1 MRYLLILPIF
11 LFGCSK
17 EAEMMLKSPY
27 QLRMSWECTSYSGY
41 SCVTTDMFWTKQI
54 NLNNKIFYNIIPVYR
69 NENLQMDSNYQTF
82 DVDITK
88 LADTN
93 NIKVILT
100 FDCDTPNIPNETLG
114 FYRDN
119 IPDYF
124 DIKKEVI
131 VNLYEDKRTV
141 IEVSPS
147 SDSNCNPDIKVFYE

>member
-1 MRYLLILPIF
+1 MRYLLILSIF

-17 EAEMMLKSPY
+17 EDEMILKSPY
-27 QLRMSWECTSYSGY
+27 QLRMSWECTSISGY
-41 SCVTTDMFWTKQI
+41 SCVTTDMFWTKQV
-54 NLNNKIFYNIIPVYR
+54 NLNNKIFYDIIPVYR

-124 DIKKEVI
+124 DIKEEVS
-131 VNLYEDKRTV
+131 VNFYRDKRTKILV
-141 IEVSPS
+141 EASPV
-147 SDSNCNPDIKVFYE
+147 CNPEISVFYE

>member
-1 MRYLLILPIF
+1 MRYLLILSIF

-17 EAEMMLKSPY
+17 ENEMILKSPY
-27 QLRMSWECTSYSGY
+27 QLRMSWECTSISGY
-41 SCVTTDMFWTKQI
+41 ACVRHDMFWTRQV
-54 NLNNKIFYNIIPVYR
+54 NLNNKIIYDIIPLFER
-69 NENLQMDSNYQTF
+69 GRLQMDSNYQTY

-100 FDCDTPNIPNETLG
+100 FDCDTPNIPHETYRFL
-114 FYRDN
+114 RDN

-124 DIKKEVI
+124 NIKEEVT

-141 IEVSPS
+141 IQVSPS
-147 SDSNCNPDIKVFYE
+147 SDYNCNPEISVFYE

>member
-1 MRYLLILPIF
+1 MRYLLIISIF
-11 LFGCSK
+11 IFGCSK
-17 EAEMMLKSPY
+17 EEAIIKKPY

-54 NLNNKIFYNIIPVYR
+54 NLNNKIFYDIIPVYK
-69 NENLQMDSNYQTF
+69 NGNLQMDSNYQTF

-124 DIKKEVI
+124 NIKEEVL
-131 VNLYEDKRTV
+131 VNFYEDKRTV
-141 IEVSPS
+141 IQVSPS
-147 SDSNCNPDIKVFYE
+147 SDSNCNREITVFYE

>member
-1 MRYLLILPIF
+1 MILFISILFCFSCKEEDLIF
-11 LFGCSK
+11 
-17 EAEMMLKSPY
+17 ENPY

-41 SCVTTDMFWTKQI
+41 SCVTTDMFWIKQV
-54 NLNNKIFYNIIPVYR
+54 NLNNKIFYDIIPVYR

-124 DIKKEVI
+124 DIKEEVL
-131 VNLYEDKRTV
+131 VNFYEDKRTV

-147 SDSNCNPDIKVFYE
+147 YDSNCNPILNVYYE

>member
-1 MRYLLILPIF
+1 MRYLLILSIF
-11 LFGCSK
+11 IFGCSK
-17 EAEMMLKSPY
+17 EDAMVSKSPY
-27 QLRMSWECTSYSGY
+27 RLQMSWECISHSGY
-41 SCVTTDMFWTKQI
+41 SCVTTDMFWTRQI
-54 NLNNKIFYNIIPVYR
+54 NLNNKIFYDIIPFYG
-69 NENLQMDSNYQTF
+69 NYDSNYQTF

-124 DIKKEVI
+124 DIKKEVLI
-131 VNLYEDKRTV
+131 NFYKDKRTV
-141 IEVSPS
+141 ILVEASPI
-147 SDSNCNPDIKVFYE
+147 CNPEISVFYE

>member
-1 MRYLLILPIF
+1 MMKYLLILSFI
-11 LFGCSK
+11 LFSCSK
-17 EAEMMLKSPY
+17 EEAIIKKPY

-41 SCVTTDMFWTKQI
+41 SCVTTDMFWIKEV
-54 NLNNKIFYNIIPVYR
+54 NLNNKIFYDIIPVYS
-69 NENLQMDSNYQTF
+69 NYDSNYKTF

-88 LADTN
+88 LTDTN

>member
-1 MRYLLILPIF
+1 MRYLLILSIF
-11 LFGCSK
+11 LFGCIK
-17 EAEMMLKSPY
+17 EDEIILKSPY
-27 QLRMSWECTSYSGY
+27 QLRMSWECTGY
-41 SCVTTDMFWTKQI
+41 GCVTTDMFWTKQI

-100 FDCDTPNIPNETLG
+100 FDCDTPNIPNETNG

-131 VNLYEDKRTV
+131 INLYEDKRTV

-147 SDSNCNPDIKVFYE
+147 SDSNCNPDIRVFYE

>member
-1 MRYLLILPIF
+1 MRYLLIISIF
-11 LFGCSK
+11 IFGCSK
-17 EAEMMLKSPY
+17 EEAIIKKPY

-54 NLNNKIFYNIIPVYR
+54 NLNNKIFYDIIPVYG
-69 NENLQMDSNYQTF
+69 NQDSNYQTF

-93 NIKVILT
+93 NIKVIFT
-100 FDCDTPNIPNETLG
+100 FDCEQGAEEI
-114 FYRDN
+114 RDMK
-119 IPDYF
+119 PDYF
-124 DIKKEVI
+124 DIKGEI
-131 VNLYEDKRTV
+131 LVNFYKDKRTI

>member
-1 MRYLLILPIF
+1 MRYLLILSVF

-17 EAEMMLKSPY
+17 EEEVVFDNPY
-27 QLRMSWECTSYSGY
+27 QLRMSWECISISGY
-41 SCVTTDMFWTKQI
+41 SCVTTDMFWTRQI
-54 NLNNKIFYNIIPVYR
+54 NLNNKIFYDIIPVYR

-114 FYRDN
+114 F
-119 IPDYF
+119 
-124 DIKKEVI
+124 
-131 VNLYEDKRTV
+131 
-141 IEVSPS
+141 
-147 SDSNCNPDIKVFYE
+147 

>member
-1 MRYLLILPIF
+1 MRCLFILSFI
-11 LFGCSK
+11 LFSCSK
-17 EAEMMLKSPY
+17 EEVNFNNPY
-27 QLRMSWECTSYSGY
+27 QLRMSWECTSISGY
-41 SCVTTDMFWTKQI
+41 SCVTTDMFWTKQV
-54 NLNNKIFYNIIPVYR
+54 NLNNKIFYDIIPVYG
-69 NENLQMDSNYQTF
+69 NQDSNYQTF

-88 LADTN
+88 LTDTN

-124 DIKKEVI
+124 DIKKEVK

-147 SDSNCNPDIKVFYE
+147 SDFNCNPILKVYHE